1 MFDRVLSRSLFT
13 TVLLYLGTGEVKIT
27 LLYDRNI
34 VIYENILEIN
44 KPTLEIAREGSG
56 EPWSF
61 TLSADVTV
69 GRKIATQDWF
79 VE

>member
-1 MFDRVLSRSLFT
+1 M
-13 TVLLYLGTGEVKIT
+13 KIT

-69 GRKIATQDWF
+69 GGKTVTQDWF
-79 VE
+79 LNTILVYIYILVYIAPL